1 MSDPSAGAECRTPVE
16 GCMVLSMET
25 YRITVAVRKRT
36 DLDAPANID
45 EALSMVRSL
54 LTQGSILEVL
64 AVEPNDKQTK
74 EVKWG

>member
-1 MSDPSAGAECRTPVE
+1 
-16 GCMVLSMET
+16 MVLSMET
-25 YRITVAVRKRT
+25 YRITVAVRKRN

-54 LTQGSILEVL
+54 LTQGSMLEVL